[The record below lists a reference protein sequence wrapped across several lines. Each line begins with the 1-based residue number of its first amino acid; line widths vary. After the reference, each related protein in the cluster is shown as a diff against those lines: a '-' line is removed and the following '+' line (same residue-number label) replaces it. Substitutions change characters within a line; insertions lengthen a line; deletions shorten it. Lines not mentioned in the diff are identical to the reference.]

1 METISGSKAVHGS
14 SLTIPKA
21 ATKDELIGPDETGG
35 FFVFQNRVPS
45 VNPTFEQSRG
55 IITHRPTNKA
65 FKTETLI

>member
-45 VNPTFEQSRG
+45 VNPTF
-55 IITHRPTNKA
+55 
-65 FKTETLI
+65 